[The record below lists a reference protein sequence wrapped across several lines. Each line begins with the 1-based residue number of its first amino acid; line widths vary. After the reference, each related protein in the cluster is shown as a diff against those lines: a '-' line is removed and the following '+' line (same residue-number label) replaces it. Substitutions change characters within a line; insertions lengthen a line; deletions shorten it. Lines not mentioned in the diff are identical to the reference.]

1 MKKTV
6 HKITLFIL
14 SFLLLFLSGGISL
27 SANEN
32 PVSKEGVFKES
43 IKTIQ
48 ITREG
53 WKLSYPII
61 ELKGNVKLE
70 LSFDDISDRV
80 NNYNYKIVHC
90 DFDWNPSPINES
102 DYLEGFRQN
111 QFNNYAFSFNTYVK
125 YIHYSLSLP
134 NQDVNFLISG
144 NYLIEGY
151 EDFDETKL
159 IFRKR
164 FIVTETIANVIT
176 SIQRPVLSGFRENS
190 QEVNFNIEYTSFPI
204 DNPFS
209 DVKVAILQN
218 GRWDNSILNLKPL
231 FNKGGVLEYNYQM
244 ENVFRGGN
252 EYRWFEIK
260 SMRYQSPYIK
270 NIIYKGGYFHV
281 YLFPEVV
288 KGNRQYFYE
297 QDLNGRYYIEVQEG
311 NNNDLDSDYVYVYF
325 TLPYS
330 RPLAG
335 GDFYVMGGLSD
346 KVFSPS
352 NKMIYNPETE
362 AYELTML
369 LKQGYYNYRYE
380 FLKNGAASGDPT
392 DTEGNHYETENDYII
407 LVYYHGTRS
416 RYDRIIGYQI
426 ANSLK
431 KN

>member
-1 MKKTV
+1 MKKSV
-6 HKITLFIL
+6 HKITLFIFSVIL
-14 SFLLLFLSGGISL
+14 FFLQSGIKLF
-27 SANEN
+27 ANDG
-32 PVSKEGVFKES
+32 PDSKEGVFKES

-61 ELKGNVKLE
+61 ELNGNVKLE
-70 LSFDDISDRV
+70 ISFDDISDRV
-80 NNYNYKIVHC
+80 SNYNYKIIHC

-102 DYLEGFRQN
+102 DYIEGFRQN
-111 QFNNYAFSFNTYVK
+111 QFNNYAFSFNTYFK
-125 YIHYSLSLP
+125 YVHYNLSLP

-151 EDFDETKL
+151 EDYDDTKL

-164 FIVTETIANVIT
+164 FIITESKANVVA
-176 SIQRPVLSGFRENS
+176 SIQRPVLSGYRDNS
-190 QEVNFNIEYTSFPI
+190 HEVNFNIEYRSFPI
-204 DNPFS
+204 DNPYS
-209 DVKVAILQN
+209 DVKIAVLQN

-231 FNKGGVLEYNYQM
+231 FNKAGVLEYNYQM

-270 NIIYKGGYFHV
+270 NIVYKGGYFHV
-281 YLFPEVV
+281 YLFPEEL
-288 KGNRQYFYE
+288 KANKQYFYE
-297 QDLNGRYYIEVQEG
+297 QDLNGKYYVEIQEG
-311 NNNDLDSDYVYVYF
+311 NNNDIDADYVYVYF
-325 TLPYS
+325 TLPFNS
-330 RPLAG
+330 PLPG
-335 GDFYVMGGLSD
+335 GDFYVMGGLSE

-352 NKMIYNPETE
+352 NKMIYNPDIE
-362 AYELTML
+362 AYELTIL

-380 FLKNGAASGDPT
+380 FLKTGTGSGDPT
-392 DTEGNHYETENDYII
+392 YTEGNHYETENDYII
-407 LVYYHGTRS
+407 LVYYHGNRS
-416 RYDRIIGYQI
+416 RYDRIIKYQI